1 MLSRLTDAGFWT
13 MIFLGAS
20 EAGRWLASALI

>member
-20 EAGRWLASALI
+20 ETGRWLAGMLT